1 MVDTFET
8 IVARASSHMFGGSQ
22 LSHNE
27 EWVRSTIK
35 FASDVFIGTQKIMK
49 VPQILRPVARYFIA
63 ELKEIERHHST
74 ARRVII
80 PILQEREAQPN
91 KPSDFL
97 QWMSD
102 TAVGPEKDK
111 AFIASTQLMFSLAAI
126 PKCVALCTQL
136 LNDLCAMP
144 QYIEPLQEEIEASLA
159 EYGTFTTQSL
169 LLLEKMDSFIKESQ
183 RLNPRNLSTS
193 SA

>member
-1 MVDTFET
+1 
-8 IVARASSHMFGGSQ
+8 MFGGSQ

-35 FASDVFIGTQKIMK
+35 FASDVSIGTQKITK
-49 VPQILRPVARYFIA
+49 IPRILRPVARYFIA
-63 ELKEIERHHST
+63 ELQEIKRHHST

-102 TAVGPEKDK
+102 SAVGSEKDK
-111 AFIASTQLMFSLAAI
+111 AFIASNQLMFSLAAI
-126 PKCVALCTQL
+126 PKSVALCTQL

-183 RLNPRNLSTS
+183 RLNPLNLSTS